1 MIRTAK
7 NIVLL
12 LFFAGSLFQSCN
24 RVNIYQAKSRSLD
37 SLSGAINAL
46 VKEVDKTDTII
57 LEKAI
62 SRFKQ
67 YKQFIQQN
75 VKDTVAKTEADFL
88 QQFYTSGN
96 DLQNFSINRYSIKA
110 RTSLI
115 NSQLEKLK
123 LDVKNRSIPEEKLI
137 EYTNQ
142 EKKEADHLINAGHD
156 QQKLF
161 YTSLQEFKTALK
173 GVEDLI
179 KARNNGQL
187 PTVVK
192 DTLSL

>member
-1 MIRTAK
+1 M
-7 NIVLL
+7 L
-12 LFFAGSLFQSCN
+12 LFFAGLFFQSCN
-24 RVNIYQAKSRSLD
+24 GHDVYETKSRSLD
-37 SLSGAINAL
+37 SLSGAMNFL
-46 VKEVDKTDTII
+46 VNEVDKTDTVI

-62 SRFKQ
+62 SRFGQ

-75 VKDTVAKTEADFL
+75 VKDTVTKTEADFL

-96 DLQNFSINRYSIKA
+96 NLESFSLNRSSIKA

-123 LDVKNRSIPEEKLI
+123 LDVKNKSVSEEKLI

-142 EKKEADHLINAGHD
+142 EKKEVDHLINTGHD
-156 QQKLF
+156 QLQIF

-173 GVEDLI
+173 GIEDLI
-179 KARNNGQL
+179 KVRNNGQL
-187 PTVVK
+187 PTVIK